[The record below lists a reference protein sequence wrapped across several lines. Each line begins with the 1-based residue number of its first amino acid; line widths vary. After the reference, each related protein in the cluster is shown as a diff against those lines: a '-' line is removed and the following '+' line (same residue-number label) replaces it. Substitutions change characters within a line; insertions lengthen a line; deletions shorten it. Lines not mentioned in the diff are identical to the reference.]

1 MKENDDLAD
10 LDVDGTQ
17 ILKQI
22 LETFTRKVFINVR
35 ASEYEQEAGCSE
47 YFNGSSSSIRR
58 EEFID

>member
-22 LETFTRKVFINVR
+22 LETFTRKVFINVC
-35 ASEYEQEAGCSE
+35 ASEYEQEAGSSE
-47 YFNGSSSSIRR
+47 NFNGSSSSIRR